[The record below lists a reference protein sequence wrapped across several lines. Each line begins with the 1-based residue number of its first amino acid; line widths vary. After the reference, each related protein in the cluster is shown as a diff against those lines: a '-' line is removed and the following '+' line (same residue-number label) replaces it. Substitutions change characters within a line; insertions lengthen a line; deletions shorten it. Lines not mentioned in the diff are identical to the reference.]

1 MVKKKMFTR
10 RFNDNT
16 YGIIHLPRLLAL
28 TIPFLFIVFIHIAN
42 VFVTMP
48 SWLMEP
54 IVQIAILFSG
64 AVIAVLGL
72 TVGFGMLLILLLV
85 IWGITIYYYAQFIA
99 NWI

>member
-1 MVKKKMFTR
+1 MKKTF
-10 RFNDNT
+10 FDNR
-16 YGIIHLPRLLAL
+16 YGMIHLPRLLAL
-28 TIPFLFIVFIHIAN
+28 TIPFLFIIVVNILDVFIS
-42 VFVTMP
+42 MP

-72 TVGFGMLLILLLV
+72 SVGFGVLMILLLV
-85 IWGITIYYYAQFIA
+85 IWGITVYYYAQFIG